1 MIKIVGK
8 ETKITEGSQMYKN
21 NYFKNF
27 MFYATHEEDF
37 FSKDIKNVL
46 KFVLEMPT
54 EYFFRLLFVR

>member
-37 FSKDIKNVL
+37 F
-46 KFVLEMPT
+46 
-54 EYFFRLLFVR
+54 